1 MFWIDPARRL
11 ASGPRAVALASA
23 GEQGAGSRVLGFM
36 TIKVECVPDE
46 VLEAVA
52 ERKGPS
58 SAEAQVLARLRVQRS
73 KDRQVHAF
81 RFGNYWVTGP
91 MPDARTE
98 LAMIEIA
105 EEEGDL

>member
-1 MFWIDPARRL
+1 
-11 ASGPRAVALASA
+11 
-23 GEQGAGSRVLGFM
+23 M
-36 TIKVECVPDE
+36 TIQVECVPDE

-58 SAEAQVLARLRVQRS
+58 SAEAQVLARLRVQRA

-105 EEEGDL
+105 EEEEEEL

>member
-1 MFWIDPARRL
+1 VRL
-11 ASGPRAVALASA
+11 GP
-23 GEQGAGSRVLGFM
+23 M
-36 TIKVECVPDE
+36 TIEVECVPDE

-52 ERKGPS
+52 ESKGPS
-58 SAEAQVLARLRVQRS
+58 SAEAQVLARLRMQRS

-98 LAMIEIA
+98 IAMIEIA
-105 EEEGDL
+105 EEDAEL